1 MNNSIRDPKQMFEL
15 FFEYFGSGI
24 STEAI
29 ILTIY
34 VLFLAVFLKYSF
46 KGIIIS
52 VIGITVAYTIYL
64 LVYDIT
70 YVQYLIS
77 LKLDESLRLLLTQ
90 YFPHFSIAKHAPSK
104 AMPRLDFSQ
113 ASILKIKLNSS
124 FIMNAYYEYS
134 SKLKIK
140 LMEYGRAYAIIL
152 TIETTRQ
159 VVKSKNTKVLT
170 KELLFKNL
178 IKK

>member
-1 MNNSIRDPKQMFEL
+1 MNILKILPRKGGYMNNSIRDPKQMFEI

-52 VIGITVAYTIYL
+52 VIGITIAYTIYL

-90 YFPHFSIAKHAPSK
+90 YFPYFSLSES
-104 AMPRLDFSQ
+104 RLCSFQNCNVSVFSV
-113 ASILKIKLNSS
+113 
-124 FIMNAYYEYS
+124 F
-134 SKLKIK
+134 
-140 LMEYGRAYAIIL
+140 
-152 TIETTRQ
+152 
-159 VVKSKNTKVLT
+159 VLYRR
-170 KELLFKNL
+170 NL
-178 IKK
+178 

>member
-52 VIGITVAYTIYL
+52 VISS
-64 LVYDIT
+64 
-70 YVQYLIS
+70 QF
-77 LKLDESLRLLLTQ
+77 E
-90 YFPHFSIAKHAPSK
+90 K
-104 AMPRLDFSQ
+104 A
-113 ASILKIKLNSS
+113 
-124 FIMNAYYEYS
+124 
-134 SKLKIK
+134 
-140 LMEYGRAYAIIL
+140 
-152 TIETTRQ
+152 
-159 VVKSKNTKVLT
+159 
-170 KELLFKNL
+170 
-178 IKK
+178 